1 MFVKKISMPN
11 PAENLGYVILP
22 YYPVASDLLKTQAIL
37 WDTTVRRSP
46 VDPKDLKHY
55 WKSEK
60 RPHFSM
66 INKHVFY
73 NFYKHRTI
81 HRKKHNRAVVFSCNS
96 LPRILK
102 YKDHR
107 KNLPTIGKKDSFR
120 HSLKGSANMYKISV
134 SEFFRIT
141 TGTQLR
147 PDTFDNSRLV
157 MIFAPLRELQK
168 YYEVSG

>member
-1 MFVKKISMPN
+1 
-11 PAENLGYVILP
+11 
-22 YYPVASDLLKTQAIL
+22 
-37 WDTTVRRSP
+37 
-46 VDPKDLKHY
+46 
-55 WKSEK
+55 
-60 RPHFSM
+60 M

-102 YKDHR
+102 YKDHG

-120 HSLKGSANMYKISV
+120 HSLKGSANMYKISG

-141 TGTQLR
+141 TGKQLR